1 MKPEHANNLALSPF
15 LTAIPSKR
23 KENKPLR
30 NPLCLQRNAVSL
42 CRDLETILSRPLTF
56 NLHLFIWSKNNSC
69 ESKTQR
75 KNCHS
80 NTTTNNNE
88 DRGLFKP
95 RTNVDYPLKL
105 TLEEWEHFVIL
116 MFIVNFLYSAFW
128 MLFIRGK
135 NASLSCLG
143 ISPRVQLYVII

>member
-1 MKPEHANNLALSPF
+1 MKSEHANNLALSPF

-30 NPLCLQRNAVSL
+30 NPSCLQRNAVSL
-42 CRDLETILSRPLTF
+42 CRDLETILSWPLTF

-69 ESKTQR
+69 ESKTQH
-75 KNCHS
+75 KNYHS

-105 TLEEWEHFVIL
+105 TFEEWEHFVIL
-116 MFIVNFLYSAFW
+116 MFIVNFLCSAFW
-128 MLFIRGK
+128 MLFIEGK
-135 NASLSCLG
+135 NASLFCLG